1 SSHLDGVGIALAR
14 RLKQV
19 ASIIRYDASS
29 PSSPIGARFFHV
41 RLGGFDTHTQQGT
54 LTGSQ
59 PVRLQRIAASI
70 KAFYDDM
77 VSLGVAGK
85 CLMMTF
91 SEFGRRVAENGSAGT
106 AGTDH
111 GAAPAARRGPLAAL
125 AYGRGMRGRRRRPG
139 ERRLS
144 LRPGQVHGDR
154 PAAPRAPRS
163 GGVVVEP
170 EPRRSRGGGAP
181 PQPGAGGRGHPPART
196 R

>member
-1 SSHLDGVGIALAR
+1 MHEIRGADFFSFELTLFPEKFEKAEFGM
-14 RLKQV
+14 
-19 ASIIRYDASS
+19 SI
-29 PSSPIGARFFHV
+29 F
-41 RLGGFDTHTQQGT
+41 HTQQGT

-111 GAAPAARRGPLAAL
+111 GAASPLFVV
-125 AYGRGMRGRRRRPG
+125 G
-139 ERRLS
+139 
-144 LRPGQVHGDR
+144 
-154 PAAPRAPRS
+154 APVV
-163 GGVVVEP
+163 GGVYGTVPALNDLDGSGNLKFNVDF
-170 EPRRSRGGGAP
+170 RRVYATIIDKWLASPGAHVSLLPGAP
-181 PQPGAGGRGHPPART
+181 YTTLPFLP
-196 R
+196 